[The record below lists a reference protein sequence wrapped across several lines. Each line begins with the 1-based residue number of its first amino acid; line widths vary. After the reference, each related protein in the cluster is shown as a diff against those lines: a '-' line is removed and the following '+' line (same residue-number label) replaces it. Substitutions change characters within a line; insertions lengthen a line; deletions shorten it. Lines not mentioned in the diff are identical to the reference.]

1 MQRTATVIINA
12 STNVPTRIFINE
24 ELFIDDIL
32 SASAKYTFMYNSTK
46 NTDKIKLSNLKT
58 TQTHDLP
65 TTNHINI

>member
-32 SASAKYTFMYNSTK
+32 SASAKYTFMYNSTQ
-46 NTDKIKLSNLKT
+46 NTDKIKLSNLQT